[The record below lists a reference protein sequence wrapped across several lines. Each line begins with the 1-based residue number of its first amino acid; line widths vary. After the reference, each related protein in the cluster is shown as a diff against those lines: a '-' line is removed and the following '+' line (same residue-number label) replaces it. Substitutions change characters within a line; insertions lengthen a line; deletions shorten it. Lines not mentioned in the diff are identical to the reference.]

1 MCGFTSKQYVH
12 IDIYIDIDIVA
23 DIDID
28 ADADDNIVMF
38 TPVRFSC
45 FCNHMNADKEEFGD
59 GETGGF

>member
-1 MCGFTSKQYVH
+1 M
-12 IDIYIDIDIVA
+12 DIYIDIDIVA

-38 TPVRFSC
+38 TPVLFSC
-45 FCNHMNADKEEFGD
+45 FCNHMNADKEKFGD